1 MQELLAR
8 GHPFSALFAQNDQ
21 MAIAAIRALRE
32 AGRRVPDDVA
42 VVGYDDIPAA
52 EYCDPPLTTIRQPMQ
67 EVGQVATRLLI
78 QAIEQPGMDQGE
90 VLLKAELIRRCSC
103 D

>member
-1 MQELLAR
+1 
-8 GHPFSALFAQNDQ
+8 
-21 MAIAAIRALRE
+21 
-32 AGRRVPDDVA
+32 

-67 EVGQVATRLLI
+67 EVGKVATKLLI
-78 QAIEQPGMDQGE
+78 QAIEQPGMEQGE
-90 VLLKAELIRRCSC
+90 VLLKGELIQRRSC